1 MSTITQISPDKFAIQ
16 DYTFEDYDIVPNFEV
31 TSIFEPSG
39 SLVEYFIYDANSNL
53 LSSNY
58 NFPGYSFTED
68 PSITNLGG
76 FSTMD
81 LHPEEDLINT
91 GYDVGQ
97 YNVVYNFFQNQ
108 LNSDVNNTFYISE
121 LSTDRT
127 EIKLESNVIQGAL
140 EAFPSFK
147 ESLEGEDY
155 FNEFYLNFGDNQII
169 IAVNAVLYEGSIV
182 IKLYEPLPPL
192 FNIKS
197 TCWVTLKISD
207 PVAYNVNLIS
217 PIEEI
222 DSVPFLRGPNTNI
235 QIKSEINNS
244 TDLGSANDII
254 ATNLT
259 SSFQQVNNLLTE
271 NGISINVDYSDFN
284 NFIQYSSAEQR
295 LLNFYTKV
303 SQIEDNT
310 NDLINFDFKI
320 TGSTSAS
327 YYISESKAVTISKIN
342 NIIQNF
348 DKYEYY
354 LYYEK

>member
-81 LHPEEDLINT
+81 LHPEKDLINT

-147 ESLEGEDY
+147 RK
-155 FNEFYLNFGDNQII
+155 FRRRR
-169 IAVNAVLYEGSIV
+169 
-182 IKLYEPLPPL
+182 L
-192 FNIKS
+192 F
-197 TCWVTLKISD
+197 
-207 PVAYNVNLIS
+207 
-217 PIEEI
+217 
-222 DSVPFLRGPNTNI
+222 
-235 QIKSEINNS
+235 
-244 TDLGSANDII
+244 
-254 ATNLT
+254 
-259 SSFQQVNNLLTE
+259 
-271 NGISINVDYSDFN
+271 
-284 NFIQYSSAEQR
+284 
-295 LLNFYTKV
+295 
-303 SQIEDNT
+303 
-310 NDLINFDFKI
+310 
-320 TGSTSAS
+320 
-327 YYISESKAVTISKIN
+327 
-342 NIIQNF
+342 
-348 DKYEYY
+348 
-354 LYYEK
+354 